1 MRPPVTLSKFHTT
14 LPPSDTAMRPIWLYT
29 ELKNAPTLKTYS
41 AAVDWNVPGH
51 YFAETFS
58 RSGMNPSGQ
67 SIRGEIMKKSLASMC
82 LSAVLTVAFSY
93 HAVAADLPEIEKS
106 GTLKVATED
115 DYAPFNFMNNG
126 QADGFNKDMLEELR
140 KYAKFHV
147 DQSILPWTG
156 LLAAVSTGQY
166 DMALTGAVITDERLK
181 VFDFTPPWASAQHYF
196 VKRAGDTSLNTI
208 ADLSGKKV
216 GLQAGSALLA
226 RLPEL
231 KAMLEKTGGKLG
243 PVVEYPSY
251 PEAYADLAN
260 KRLDYVINV
269 VISVNDL
276 AKAKPKVFAKGLA
289 VSGPGYMAWPIPKNS
304 PQLLAYM
311 TRFMNHMKETGKL
324 AELQK
329 KWFGETYDNLPTEA
343 ITSPE
348 QFHKL
353 AGL

>member
-1 MRPPVTLSKFHTT
+1 
-14 LPPSDTAMRPIWLYT
+14 
-29 ELKNAPTLKTYS
+29 
-41 AAVDWNVPGH
+41 
-51 YFAETFS
+51 
-58 RSGMNPSGQ
+58 
-67 SIRGEIMKKSLASMC
+67 MKKSLVSIC
-82 LSAVLTVAFSY
+82 LGAALALSFAHHVA
-93 HAVAADLPEIEKS
+93 AADLPAIEKS

-126 QADGFNKDMLEELR
+126 KADGFNKDMLEELR
-140 KYAKFHV
+140 RYAKFNI

-156 LLAAVSTGQY
+156 LLASVSAGQY
-166 DMALTGAVITDERLK
+166 DMGLTGTIVTDERLK
-181 VFDFTPPWASAQHYF
+181 VFNYAPPWASAQHYF
-196 VKRAGDTSLNTI
+196 VKRAGDNSLATI

-276 AKAKPKVFAKGLA
+276 VKSKPKVFEKGLA
-289 VSGPGYMAWPIPKNS
+289 VSGPGYISWPIPKSS
-304 PQLLAYM
+304 PELLDYM
-311 TRFMNHMKETGKL
+311 TKFMDHMRETGKL
-324 AELQK
+324 AELQQ
-329 KWFGETYDNLPTEA
+329 KWFGETYDTLPTEA
-343 ITSPE
+343 ITTPE

-353 AGL
+353 VGQ

>member
-1 MRPPVTLSKFHTT
+1 MSERCINGRFFLS
-14 LPPSDTAMRPIWLYT
+14 RRR
-29 ELKNAPTLKTYS
+29 
-41 AAVDWNVPGH
+41 G
-51 YFAETFS
+51 
-58 RSGMNPSGQ
+58 RSSGN
-67 SIRGEIMKKSLASMC
+67 R
-82 LSAVLTVAFSY
+82 
-93 HAVAADLPEIEKS
+93 KS

-329 KWFGETYDNLPTEA
+329 NGLAKPMTTCRPRR
-343 ITSPE
+343 SPARNS
-348 QFHKL
+348 FTNSPDCNIPRRVT
-353 AGL
+353 AACC

>member
-1 MRPPVTLSKFHTT
+1 M
-14 LPPSDTAMRPIWLYT
+14 A
-29 ELKNAPTLKTYS
+29 
-41 AAVDWNVPGH
+41 
-51 YFAETFS
+51 
-58 RSGMNPSGQ
+58 
-67 SIRGEIMKKSLASMC
+67 
-82 LSAVLTVAFSY
+82 
-93 HAVAADLPEIEKS
+93 
-106 GTLKVATED
+106 
-115 DYAPFNFMNNG
+115 
-126 QADGFNKDMLEELR
+126 ADGFNKDMLEELR

-208 ADLSGKKV
+208 ADLSGKSGV
-216 GLQAGSALLA
+216 QAGSALLA

-251 PEAYADLAN
+251 PEAYADTAN

-269 VISVNDL
+269 VISVNDT

-289 VSGPGYMAWPIPKNS
+289 VSGPGYMAWPI
-304 PQLLAYM
+304 
-311 TRFMNHMKETGKL
+311 EKL
-324 AELQK
+324 AAAAGLYDRVYEPHEGDRQARRTAE

>member
-1 MRPPVTLSKFHTT
+1 
-14 LPPSDTAMRPIWLYT
+14 
-29 ELKNAPTLKTYS
+29 
-41 AAVDWNVPGH
+41 
-51 YFAETFS
+51 
-58 RSGMNPSGQ
+58 
-67 SIRGEIMKKSLASMC
+67 MKKSLASMC

-251 PEAYADLAN
+251 PEAYADLA
-260 KRLDYVINV
+260 
-269 VISVNDL
+269 
-276 AKAKPKVFAKGLA
+276 KAKPKVFAKGLA

-329 KWFGETYDNLPTEA
+329 KWFGETYDDLPTEP
-343 ITSPE
+343 ITSAA

>member
-1 MRPPVTLSKFHTT
+1 MKKTMGSYYLA
-14 LPPSDTAMRPIWLYT
+14 AMM
-29 ELKNAPTLKTYS
+29 AM
-41 AAVDWNVPGH
+41 
-51 YFAETFS
+51 TFS
-58 RSGMNPSGQ
+58 LQ
-67 SIRGEIMKKSLASMC
+67 
-82 LSAVLTVAFSY
+82 VA
-93 HAVAADLPEIEKS
+93 AADLPEIEKT

-126 QADGFNKDMLEELR
+126 NADGFNKDMLAALR
-140 KYAKFHV
+140 EYAKFNV
-147 DQSILPWTG
+147 TQSILPWTG

-166 DMALTGAVITDERLK
+166 DMALTGAVVTDERLN
-181 VFDFTPPWASAQHYF
+181 VFNFTPPWASAQHYF
-196 VKRAGDTSLNTI
+196 VKRAGDNSLNTI

-231 KAMLEKTGGKLG
+231 KAMIEKSGGKLG

-276 AKAKPKVFAKGLA
+276 VKAKPKVFAKGLA

-304 PQLLAYM
+304 PELLAYM
-311 TRFMNHMKETGKL
+311 TKFINHMRETGKL

-329 KWFGETYDNLPTEA
+329 KWFGETYDDLPTEP
-343 ITSPE
+343 ITSAA

-353 AGL
+353 AGQ

>member
-1 MRPPVTLSKFHTT
+1 
-14 LPPSDTAMRPIWLYT
+14 
-29 ELKNAPTLKTYS
+29 
-41 AAVDWNVPGH
+41 
-51 YFAETFS
+51 
-58 RSGMNPSGQ
+58 
-67 SIRGEIMKKSLASMC
+67 MKKSLASMC

-181 VFDFTPPWASAQHYF
+181 VFDFHPT
-196 VKRAGDTSLNTI
+196 VGLRAALFRQTRWRYLAKYHCRSQRQ
-208 ADLSGKKV
+208 KV

>member
-1 MRPPVTLSKFHTT
+1 
-14 LPPSDTAMRPIWLYT
+14 
-29 ELKNAPTLKTYS
+29 
-41 AAVDWNVPGH
+41 
-51 YFAETFS
+51 
-58 RSGMNPSGQ
+58 
-67 SIRGEIMKKSLASMC
+67 MKKSLASMC

-304 PQLLAYM
+304 PQLLAVFIYV
-311 TRFMNHMKETGKL
+311 TLTLFGWPSHAIRLTAKVLKAVHTPEGFLLPVCPLPRSL
-324 AELQK
+324 ATTNGIS
-329 KWFGETYDNLPTEA
+329 FDVSS
-343 ITSPE
+343 SPYLDVSV
-348 QFHKL
+348 QAVPL
-353 AGL
+353 LYL